1 MEEPTPRI
9 SRRRRW
15 IKRVLGLLCGLVVAL
30 ALVWLFLPTPA
41 RPLVDITS
49 IEDLRVRFNED
60 RGRAR
65 IVLLVSPT

>member
-1 MEEPTPRI
+1 MEEPTPRAP
-9 SRRRRW
+9 RRRRW
-15 IKRVLGLLCGLVVAL
+15 IKVILGLLGAGALAL

-41 RPLVDITS
+41 AALVDLMS
-49 IEDLRVRFNED
+49 IEDLRTRFNED